1 MRHKRRAVGIGMGA
15 GMVWALAVVWL
26 PQRMGLPFI
35 PAPIALPG
43 ALIAPGLVTL
53 AMVARLSARRFFDDA
68 LIHGADFTPGS
79 PAWVDQRVMS
89 NTAEQLVLALV
100 VWPFV
105 AASLGGAV
113 VLAMGLGLAVARLIF
128 WAGYHLWQPL
138 RAFGFAASFYPTVL
152 AAIWSVLAWA
162 L

>member
-1 MRHKRRAVGIGMGA
+1 MNGKRRLILLGMGLGA
-15 GMVWALAVVWL
+15 LWAFAVVWL

-43 ALIAPGLVTL
+43 ALIAPGLVML
-53 AMVARLSARRFFDDA
+53 AMIGRLAARRFFDDDT
-68 LIHGADFTPGS
+68 IDGADFPPGS
-79 PAWVDQRVMS
+79 GGWVDRQVLS
-89 NTAEQLVLALV
+89 NTTEQMVAALV

-113 VLAMGLGLAVARLIF
+113 VLAMGFALALARLAF
-128 WAGYHLWQPL
+128 WAGYHLSPPL
-138 RAFGFAASFYPTVL
+138 RGFGFAASFYPTVL
-152 AAIWSVLAWA
+152 AALWSVLAWA